1 MWVEPGA
8 GVIFFAGVVVLTMVA
23 VNCFDPRL
31 IWDLPQQEKQGNA

>member
-1 MWVEPGA
+1 
-8 GVIFFAGVVVLTMVA
+8 MVA